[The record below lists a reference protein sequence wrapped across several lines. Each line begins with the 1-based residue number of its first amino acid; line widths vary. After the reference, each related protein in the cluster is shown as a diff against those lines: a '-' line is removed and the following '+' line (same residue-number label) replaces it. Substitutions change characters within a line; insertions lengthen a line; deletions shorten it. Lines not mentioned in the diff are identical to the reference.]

1 MITCLYSFL
10 TLSAMQVTKTCLI
23 MKNVNQKKNISKFPN
38 FKSLIG
44 VMVVALLIQSCCTI
58 GDGSVAACR
67 IQKPKEYVFNESKLR
82 PAIAESANEV
92 STEDLSG
99 ISKSADEV
107 EEKSFLNT
115 TTLPVMSKV
124 GKKLPLGLQSIST
137 NILAG
142 PNLSMKRSSEDYGN
156 LNHKSV
162 PGIGYHVGVGLVLG
176 FSKKVAVEPSLLV
189 KHNTASEKLSYSN
202 TGGEPGSSTTD
213 KYSYTYLSVPVHANI
228 KASENLSILVGPELN
243 YLLGANV
250 KYEGGNKQSLTKNSI
265 KLGLGLQAGLR
276 LMLPKKSGPSG
287 MGLQL
292 LYDHRLS
299 RLNEKSYSYTGGGSS
314 SEAPAWRMSGFSLG
328 FFANLCEFF

>member
-1 MITCLYSFL
+1 
-10 TLSAMQVTKTCLI
+10 
-23 MKNVNQKKNISKFPN
+23 MKNVNQKKNILKFPN

-44 VMVVALLIQSCCTI
+44 VVVVALLIQSCCTI

-67 IQKPKEYVFNESKLR
+67 IQKPKDYVFNETKLH
-82 PAIAESANEV
+82 PSVAGQANKTSPDEV
-92 STEDLSG
+92 MTG
-99 ISKSADEV
+99 FSKSEDVV
-107 EEKSFLNT
+107 ETKVITNAATF
-115 TTLPVMSKV
+115 PAMSKE

-156 LNHKSV
+156 LNHKSI

-202 TGGEPGSSTTD
+202 TGGEPGPSTTD
-213 KYSYTYLSVPVHANI
+213 KYSYTYLSVPVHASI

-250 KYEGGNKQSLTKNSI
+250 KNEGGNKESLTKNSI

-314 SEAPAWRMSGFSLG
+314 SEVPAWRMSSFNLA
-328 FFANLCEFF
+328 FIANLCEFF